1 MDMDP
6 KPTIENPFE
15 KKQVAPT
22 TTPLMVAKPEPLYR
36 PPYFVSQATFNFLS
50 RQIELENLT
59 ADELP
64 FIHKISLIIG
74 KILGGRAT
82 PTVSD
87 FEAAVQF
94 RTLEYMK
101 KIALGET
108 TVDIQR
114 HTPDPKPKKER
125 IEFWK
130 LLAQKVIEDYE
141 SEST

>member
-1 MDMDP
+1 
-6 KPTIENPFE
+6 
-15 KKQVAPT
+15 
-22 TTPLMVAKPEPLYR
+22 
-36 PPYFVSQATFNFLS
+36 
-50 RQIELENLT
+50 
-59 ADELP
+59 
-64 FIHKISLIIG
+64 
-74 KILGGRAT
+74 
-82 PTVSD
+82 
-87 FEAAVQF
+87 
-94 RTLEYMK
+94 MK